1 MLDSGIEELKP
12 STRKHLRR
20 KLENEFKDTL
30 DMIQIESNKVVV
42 YPDKLT
48 RDELALI
55 CSNLKKEVTLLRH
68 CPREVGITEVACMAT
83 KVRQSVK
90 NHFSEQQ
97 EWPPNVSSLRAG
109 STLKFLRLLIRSCT
123 ITISGS
129 DSLLTDMM
137 KWLKCSVAQDLVFA
151 ITRGRFKPAKH
162 ILLPSAVKSL
172 TGNVELIQ
180 LVNRVFSA

>member
-1 MLDSGIEELKP
+1 MLDSGIEELNQ

-30 DMIQIESNKVVV
+30 HMIQIESNKVVV
-42 YPDKLT
+42 YPDNLA

-55 CSNLKKEVTLLRH
+55 CFNLKKEVTLLRH

-90 NHFSEQQ
+90 DHFSDQQ

-123 ITISGS
+123 IY
-129 DSLLTDMM
+129 L
-137 KWLKCSVAQDLVFA
+137 VAV
-151 ITRGRFKPAKH
+151 IH
-162 ILLPSAVKSL
+162 
-172 TGNVELIQ
+172 
-180 LVNRVFSA
+180 FSRT